1 MEEDFNAHKVEN
13 YFDLFTG
20 MFAQPDK
27 PSFSIFTVKDRTI
40 TVDSYTANPDGS
52 ADKFNTF
59 VVQRTKKHTGET
71 SGLDQVQD
79 MLNTN
84 AAIKMLH
91 DGQVLIIR
99 EGVTYDLLGRS
110 VK

>member
-1 MEEDFNAHKVEN
+1 
-13 YFDLFTG
+13 

-27 PSFSIFTVKDRTI
+27 PSFSVFTVSGTTI

-59 VVQRTKKHTGET
+59 VVKRTQKHSGEIQ
-71 SGLDQVQD
+71 SGLEQ
-79 MLNTN
+79 
-84 AAIKMLH
+84 LH
-91 DGQVLIIR
+91 DDLQNSTTTKVLQNGQVLIVR
-99 EGVTYDLLGRS
+99 EGAVYTLFGQQ